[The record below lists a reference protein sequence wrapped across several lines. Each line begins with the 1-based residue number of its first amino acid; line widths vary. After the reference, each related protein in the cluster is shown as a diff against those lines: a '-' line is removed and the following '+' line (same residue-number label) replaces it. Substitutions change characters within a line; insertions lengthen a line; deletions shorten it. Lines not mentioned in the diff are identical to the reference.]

1 MSRKVAVPGQ
11 PLSDLLLSKEDEM
24 VGCVGPS
31 AATLLARLSLQVCRR
46 LHTLNHFTQHFTSAR
61 T

>member
-11 PLSDLLLSKEDEM
+11 PLSDLLLSKEDEV

-31 AATLLARLSLQVCRR
+31 AAPLLARLSLQVCRR
-46 LHTLNHFTQHFTSAR
+46 LHTPNTFSQLFTSAC